1 MSNRE
6 RTIESKGR
14 IEFIDL
20 AKGICILLVVM
31 IHVGVPEYI
40 PGLYAAKVPIFFL
53 LSGLFFLKKVN
64 FFLRGGYWNK
74 LCTTIVIPFLAY
86 YLISYA
92 MFYVIDRVIPNVL
105 GGKQDF
111 SIIDVFRQRNLF
123 NGPLWFLICLA
134 EVEAL
139 LYVVWKCIRT
149 NMMKC
154 AFISSLAILGFL
166 LASYKIFIPMWLDT
180 AMVASLFF
188 YFGILISET
197 NFLIKGTKSLYLV
210 LGAVICYL
218 IYIFFPVKISMSV
231 NYYSNR

>member
-1 MSNRE
+1 M
-6 RTIESKGR
+6 
-14 IEFIDL
+14 
-20 AKGICILLVVM
+20 
-31 IHVGVPEYI
+31 
-40 PGLYAAKVPIFFL
+40 
-53 LSGLFFLKKVN
+53 
-64 FFLRGGYWNK
+64 RGGYWNK

-180 AMVASLFF
+180 AYGGLAVFLFWHTYQRNQLFDKRNEKSLFSTRSS
-188 YFGILISET
+188 YLLLDIHILPGKDFNECQ
-197 NFLIKGTKSLYLV
+197 LLQ
-210 LGAVICYL
+210 
-218 IYIFFPVKISMSV
+218 
-231 NYYSNR
+231 

>member
-1 MSNRE
+1 
-6 RTIESKGR
+6 
-14 IEFIDL
+14 
-20 AKGICILLVVM
+20 
-31 IHVGVPEYI
+31 
-40 PGLYAAKVPIFFL
+40 
-53 LSGLFFLKKVN
+53 
-64 FFLRGGYWNK
+64 
-74 LCTTIVIPFLAY
+74 
-86 YLISYA
+86 

-210 LGAVICYL
+210 L
-218 IYIFFPVKISMSV
+218 
-231 NYYSNR
+231 

>member
-1 MSNRE
+1 M
-6 RTIESKGR
+6 
-14 IEFIDL
+14 
-20 AKGICILLVVM
+20 
-31 IHVGVPEYI
+31 
-40 PGLYAAKVPIFFL
+40 
-53 LSGLFFLKKVN
+53 
-64 FFLRGGYWNK
+64 
-74 LCTTIVIPFLAY
+74 
-86 YLISYA
+86 
-92 MFYVIDRVIPNVL
+92 
-105 GGKQDF
+105 
-111 SIIDVFRQRNLF
+111 
-123 NGPLWFLICLA
+123 
-134 EVEAL
+134 EAL

-231 NYYSNR
+231 NYYSNTYLTVVSGMAIVVFILLVCKLVNQILVINWIGRNSLVLLCTHHLVYRPIKYFLIHFGYDYPLLLFVLTIIVEIPIIFIINRYFPVLAGKGKLVVRS